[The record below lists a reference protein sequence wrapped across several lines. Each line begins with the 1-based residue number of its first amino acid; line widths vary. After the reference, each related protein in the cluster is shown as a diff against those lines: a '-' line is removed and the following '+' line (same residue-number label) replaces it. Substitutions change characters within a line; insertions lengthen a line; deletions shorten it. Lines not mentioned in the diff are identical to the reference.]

1 MRWRGANFAIRKT
14 KENSTKNPALPR
26 LRNIAESWQ
35 KGGSEA
41 LVKQGHNP
49 ITSEDALDF
58 SGVSSV
64 EVWSVDLFTNG
75 REPLCH

>member
-1 MRWRGANFAIRKT
+1 MEIVVWFDLATRKT
-14 KENSTKNPALPR
+14 RQVTTSDTTLPR
-26 LRNIAESWQ
+26 AGNIAESWQ

-49 ITSEDALDF
+49 ITSADALDF
-58 SGVSSV
+58 SGVRSFGLV
-64 EVWSVDLFTNG
+64 EEFTNG